1 MTLKEINHSWVHTDL
16 SDGNPL
22 PRRTFHNHRE
32 KIQEFFDINI
42 ECDRA
47 TSEYYIED
55 ADTLSNDKV
64 RYWLLNSFAVGNMI
78 NEQQKLH
85 DRIMLEKNPSGEIFL
100 TTIIEAMRE
109 NKVLQFSY
117 KTFTE
122 SEEHIVTL
130 LPYFIRIFK
139 QRWYII
145 GFNKDYQQLR
155 IYALDRM
162 TSAQLTKEEF
172 EYPADFSPEEF
183 FKNSFGI
190 IVENKAVENIIL
202 KVKSPQNNYIK
213 TLPLHHSQ
221 KQLFDCSSFTTFQY
235 TLRPSL
241 DFKQEILSL
250 GATVEVLQPQSLRQE
265 IISTLK
271 QSLENYE

>member
-109 NKVLQFSY
+109 NRVLQFSY

-122 SEEHIVTL
+122 SEEHVVTL

-250 GATVEVLQPQSLRQE
+250 GATVEVLQPQSLRDE

-271 QSLENYE
+271 QTLQNYE

>member
-145 GFNKDYQQLR
+145 GFNKVYQQLR

-250 GATVEVLQPQSLRQE
+250 GATVEVLQPQSLRDE
-265 IISTLK
+265 IISTIK
-271 QSLENYE
+271 QTLENYK

>member
-1 MTLKEINHSWVHTDL
+1 
-16 SDGNPL
+16 
-22 PRRTFHNHRE
+22 
-32 KIQEFFDINI
+32 
-42 ECDRA
+42 
-47 TSEYYIED
+47 
-55 ADTLSNDKV
+55 
-64 RYWLLNSFAVGNMI
+64 
-78 NEQQKLH
+78 
-85 DRIMLEKNPSGEIFL
+85 
-100 TTIIEAMRE
+100 MRDSR
-109 NKVLQFSY
+109 VLQFSY

-145 GFNKDYQQLR
+145 GLNTEYNQLR

-162 TSAQLTKEEF
+162 TSVEPLKEIF
-172 EYPADFSPEEF
+172 EYPSDFSPEEY

-202 KVKSPQNNYIK
+202 KVKSPQNKYVK

-221 KQLFDCSSFTTFQY
+221 KQLFDCESFTTFQY
-235 TLRPSL
+235 TLRPSF
-241 DFKQEILSL
+241 DFKQEILSM
-250 GATVEVLQPQSLRQE
+250 GASVEVLQPKSFREE

-271 QSLENYE
+271 ATLNNYSE

>member
-109 NKVLQFSY
+109 NRVLQFSY

-122 SEEHIVTL
+122 SEEHVVTL

-162 TSAQLTKEEF
+162 TSVQITKDEF

-190 IVENKAVENIIL
+190 IVDNKAVENIII

-250 GATVEVLQPQSLRQE
+250 GATVEVLQPQSLRDE

-271 QSLENYE
+271 QTLENYK